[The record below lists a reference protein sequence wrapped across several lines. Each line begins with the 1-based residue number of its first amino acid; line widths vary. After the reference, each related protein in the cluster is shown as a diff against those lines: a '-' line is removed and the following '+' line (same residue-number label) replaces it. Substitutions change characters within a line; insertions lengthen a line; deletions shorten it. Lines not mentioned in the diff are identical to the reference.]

1 MRKKGM
7 VVVLTVTILYGISDE
22 FHQSFVPGR
31 QPSWYDVLADGLG
44 GLLGVLAV
52 ALQTQ
57 RRNDDCST
65 NGV

>member
-1 MRKKGM
+1 M